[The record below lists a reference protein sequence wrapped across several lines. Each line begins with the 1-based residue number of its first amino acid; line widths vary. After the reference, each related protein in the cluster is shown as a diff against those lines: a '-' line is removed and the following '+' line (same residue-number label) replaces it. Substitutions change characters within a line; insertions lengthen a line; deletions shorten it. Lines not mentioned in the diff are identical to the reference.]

1 MSRTPPATDG
11 SDQTTSDSRVP
22 PIGVRTHAVIG
33 GRWITV
39 ALVAALGLAA
49 AVFFLL
55 PSWLAPPSRTHAPP
69 PASVVSETPA
79 KEARPVDAVET
90 VKQRLLAEEAAA
102 RYREKREALQR
113 QGAPAWASESWRA
126 ASARGDEAATAV
138 AARDYTRAVSHY
150 DDATRQLTAISEQA
164 ETAFRNAVTAGNA
177 AIQARASG
185 DAVKAFQLAL
195 MIRPDDK
202 AVQHGLGRAKR
213 LDEVLARL
221 AAGESREKAGA
232 PAEARKE
239 YAAAAALDP
248 EFAPARAAMMRLDGL
263 RAAERFN
270 ELMTR
275 GLEQLER
282 SDWAAA
288 EQTFTTA
295 LQMRPAHPGAT
306 DGLARAKQSQ
316 QRETLAR
323 LQREARDLESSER
336 WEESLAAYRQA
347 AAIDPAV
354 DFAKE
359 GIARSNRMIA
369 LHARIAAYLA
379 EPERL
384 YSPTVRDE
392 ALQFLSSLNNE
403 PAAGPR
409 LRQERQRLAAAL
421 DRAGIKITVQLA
433 SDNATEVTLYRVGR
447 LGRFHNRQVTLT
459 PGTYTLVGSRPGYK
473 DVRLQLI
480 VAPHSNAPQVFIACE
495 ERV

>member
-11 SDQTTSDSRVP
+11 PDQTASEAFAT
-22 PIGVRTHAVIG
+22 PIGVRTHAVVG
-33 GRWITV
+33 GRWIAV
-39 ALVAALGLAA
+39 ALVAAVGLAA

-55 PSWLAPPSRTHAPP
+55 PAWFAPSRTHAPP
-69 PASVVSETPA
+69 PASVAHAPPPEA
-79 KEARPVDAVET
+79 ARPVDPAES
-90 VKQRLLAEEAAA
+90 VKARLLAEEAAA

-113 QGAPAWASESWRA
+113 QSAPVWAAESWTA
-126 ASARGDEAATAV
+126 ANARGDEAATA
-138 AARDYTRAVSHY
+138 ATARDYTRAVSLY
-150 DDATRQLTAISEQA
+150 DDATQRLTAISGQA
-164 ETAFRNAVTAGNA
+164 EAAFRQAMAAGNA
-177 AIQARASG
+177 AIQARAPE
-185 DAVKAFQLAL
+185 DAAKAFQLAL
-195 MIRPDDK
+195 AIRPEDK
-202 AVQHGLGRAKR
+202 AAQHGLARARR
-213 LDEVLARL
+213 LDQVLAHL
-221 AAGESREKAGA
+221 AAGESQEKAGA
-232 PAEARKE
+232 MAAARKE

-248 EFAPARAAMMRLDGL
+248 EFAPARSAINRLDGM

-288 EQTFTTA
+288 EQTFTAA
-295 LQMRPAHPGAT
+295 LQMRPAHPGAK

-323 LQREARDLESSER
+323 LQREANGLESSER
-336 WEESLAAYRQA
+336 WQESLAAYRQA

-354 DFAKE
+354 DFARE

-384 YSPTVRDE
+384 YSSTVRDE
-392 ALQFLSSLNNE
+392 AQQFLDSLDRE
-403 PAAGPR
+403 AAAGPR
-409 LRQERQRLAAAL
+409 LKQERQRLATAL

-473 DVRLQLI
+473 DVRVQLI
-480 VAPHSNAPQVFIACE
+480 VAPHSNVPQVFIACE